1 MSDFLFLCPGKL
13 YLNTYNLDHNLTMEK
28 EEEAICCP
36 PFDPAPWDGQTIV
49 WKDKKF
55 IREKVCTFLF
65 MPLNFGSVM
74 RKAFAKAQAA
84 GVSFVDNLG
93 LSDHTSRWNMDIYI
107 AVDKE
112 VPGSFN
118 VTLSGNFFCK
128 VYEGPF
134 SDTGKWGKDYDEA
147 VRAKGL
153 AYEKMYMWYTTCPK
167 CAKKYGK
174 NYTVILGR
182 LT

>member
-1 MSDFLFLCPGKL
+1 
-13 YLNTYNLDHNLTMEK
+13 MEK

-36 PFDPAPWDGQTIV
+36 PFDPVPWDGQTIE

-93 LSDHTSRWNMDIYI
+93 LSDHTSRWNMDIYM
-107 AVDKE
+107 AVDKDL
-112 VPGSFN
+112 PGADN

-134 SDTGKWGKDYDEA
+134 QRHRQM
-147 VRAKGL
+147 VQ
-153 AYEKMYMWYTTCPK
+153 
-167 CAKKYGK
+167 
-174 NYTVILGR
+174 R
-182 LT
+182 LR